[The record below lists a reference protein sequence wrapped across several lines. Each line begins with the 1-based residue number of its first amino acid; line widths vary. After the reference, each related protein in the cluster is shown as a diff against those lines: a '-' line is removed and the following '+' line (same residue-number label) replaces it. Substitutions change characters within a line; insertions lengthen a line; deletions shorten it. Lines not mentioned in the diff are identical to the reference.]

1 MVSGTYLVS
10 THLQTMTLLY
20 THQTETATICLICV
34 APPSPTPTPTLTISQ
49 SYHEGR
55 DHHAHRQC
63 PLTKQCQVVGPSH
76 PSACTARTP
85 AAHPN
90 FTCLCKVHMY
100 GKITRQRKW
109 GNALQWS
116 GMPGACSVTDSSA
129 GPVQLRSWMLIYSL
143 VNLTTSLHIP
153 MAAKAPHKPSAN
165 HNDRKCGIQ
174 AGERSI

>member
-20 THQTETATICLICV
+20 THQTETTTICLICV
-34 APPSPTPTPTLTISQ
+34 APPPQPPPPPSPSANRTTKVAIITRTAS
-49 SYHEGR
+49 
-55 DHHAHRQC
+55 AH
-63 PLTKQCQVVGPSH
+63 CQVVGPSH